1 MATNLA
7 IDNQLLEQALE
18 LGNFKTKKET
28 VNSALKEFVEKRK
41 QLEVINLF
49 GTINFDESY
58 DYKKAR
64 NR

>member
-49 GTINFDESY
+49 GTIYFDESY

>member
-7 IDNQLLEQALE
+7 IDNDLLIQALE
-18 LGNFKTKKET
+18 LGHFKTKKET
-28 VNSALKEFVEKRK
+28 VNNALKEFVEKRK
-41 QLEVINLF
+41 QLEIIDLF
-49 GTINFDESY
+49 GTVDFDEDY